1 MYKIAV
7 FVSGRGSNLKA
18 IIDNPQLKNKIK
30 IVYVISSSADAP
42 ALLMCKELGIKS
54 FVLEKNHPENVD
66 YEQLINLFTESKI
79 DLIVLA
85 GFIKLIP
92 SFFIK
97 SFPNKIINI
106 HPALL
111 PDFGG
116 KGMYGMNVHKA
127 VFNSGNKVSGCTVHF
142 VNEEYDKGLIIKQEK
157 IDINSFKSPE
167 EIASNILKLEH
178 KLLPSIIEK
187 FADNKIEILN
197 NIVLIKD

>member
-1 MYKIAV
+1 M
-7 FVSGRGSNLKA
+7 
-18 IIDNPQLKNKIK
+18 
-30 IVYVISSSADAP
+30 
-42 ALLMCKELGIKS
+42 
-54 FVLEKNHPENVD
+54 
-66 YEQLINLFTESKI
+66 
-79 DLIVLA
+79 
-85 GFIKLIP
+85 
-92 SFFIK
+92 
-97 SFPNKIINI
+97 
-106 HPALL
+106 L

-187 FADNKIEILN
+187 FADNKIEIVN

>member
-97 SFPNKIINI
+97 
-106 HPALL
+106 
-111 PDFGG
+111 
-116 KGMYGMNVHKA
+116 
-127 VFNSGNKVSGCTVHF
+127 
-142 VNEEYDKGLIIKQEK
+142 
-157 IDINSFKSPE
+157 
-167 EIASNILKLEH
+167 
-178 KLLPSIIEK
+178 
-187 FADNKIEILN
+187 
-197 NIVLIKD
+197 